1 MIMNFLFYD
10 FYVFHGKIDDN
21 SCRKCV
27 IFHKEIKLV
36 LIIDLVRKSLAIE
49 QEIYLD
55 IRNYIECI
63 FH

>member
-10 FYVFHGKIDDN
+10 FYVFSGKIDGFDDN

-36 LIIDLVRKSLAIE
+36 MIIDLFRKSLAIK
-49 QEIYLD
+49 QEIYLVV
-55 IRNYIECI
+55 RNYIY
-63 FH
+63 